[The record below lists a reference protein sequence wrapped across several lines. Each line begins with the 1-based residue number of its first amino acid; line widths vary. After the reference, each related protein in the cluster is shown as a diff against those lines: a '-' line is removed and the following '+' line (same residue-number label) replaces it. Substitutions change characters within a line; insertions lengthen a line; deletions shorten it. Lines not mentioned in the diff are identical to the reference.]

1 MAQGITG
8 ASYPLGWGTT
18 VGLTSGP
25 VLPTNPTRGGLIFI
39 NASVSAAIAIC
50 PSVVNQGILGVYT
63 GFAVG
68 VAAINGAGSVT
79 MQPGDKFIIDNL
91 NCTGAWNGIASG
103 TGAVLT
109 ILES

>member
-1 MAQGITG
+1 MATG
-8 ASYPLGWGTT
+8 ALLPVGWGTT

-25 VLPTNPTRGGLIFI
+25 VMPSNPSRTGLIFI

-50 PSVVNQGILGVYT
+50 PNVLNVGALGVYP
-63 GFAVG
+63 GAVTPG
-68 VAAINGAGSVT
+68 IAVVNGAGSTT

-91 NCTGAWNGIASG
+91 NCTCAWNGIGSG
-103 TGAVLT
+103 AGAVLT